1 MSQAQAASAI
11 NLSASNLTQVPLRDF
26 FQSAAQIIIP
36 VDNSKV
42 FLPDPSWSKTFA
54 AGLQAF
60 ENYRAGARGFAG
72 ANVIEVGVGSGINM
86 AGLMLQPAAPSHF
99 IGTDIAHSAV
109 SASADLAQA
118 HGMKATLLQSDL
130 LCAIPDRALQNTD
143 YIIGCI
149 PQVPRHSG
157 EITDER
163 DLSDYYEETGIPED
177 AYGLGLIARLLD
189 QAKTRAPQAELVLN
203 IAGRPGED
211 RLSPMFA
218 QHGYQVSTIH
228 TSVVRQDPGTCLDS
242 LAEIEDKSGLR
253 FHFFRDA
260 QARHD
265 ISAREAEALRTT
277 GQPIYHNLHVLAAR
291 LV

>member
-1 MSQAQAASAI
+1 MSNIQTASALT
-11 NLSASNLTQVPLRDF
+11 LSAGNLTQVPLRDF
-26 FQSAAQIIIP
+26 FQSSAQIIIP

-60 ENYRAGARGFAG
+60 EKHTANKRGFAG
-72 ANVIEVGVGSGINM
+72 SHVIEVGVGSGINM
-86 AGLMLQPAAPSHF
+86 AGLMLHPAPPSHF
-99 IGTDIAHSAV
+99 IGTDIAPSAV
-109 SASADLAQA
+109 AASAGLAQA
-118 HGMKATLLQSDL
+118 HGMNAALLQSDL
-130 LCAIPDRALQNTD
+130 LGSVPSRALERTD

-218 QHGYQVSTIH
+218 QHGYKVSAIH
-228 TSVVRQDPGTCLDS
+228 TSVVRQDPGTCLNS

-253 FHFFRDA
+253 FHFFRDT
-260 QARHD
+260 QARHE
-265 ISAREAEALRTT
+265 INAHEAEALRTA

>member
-1 MSQAQAASAI
+1 MLNNAGKKFSGQVEDV
-11 NLSASNLTQVPLRDF
+11 TQVRLRDF
-26 FQSAAQIIIP
+26 FHSSAQITIP

-42 FLPDPSWSKTFA
+42 FLPDTSWSRTFA
-54 AGLQAF
+54 AGLQEF
-60 ENYRAGARGFAG
+60 EKHTADGRGFEG
-72 ANVIEVGVGSGINM
+72 SHVIEVGVGSGINM
-86 AGLMLQPAAPSHF
+86 AGLMLHAAPPAHF
-99 IGTDIAHSAV
+99 IGTDIAPSAV
-109 SASADLAQA
+109 AASASLAQA
-118 HGMKATLLQSDL
+118 HDMNAALLQSDL
-130 LCAIPDRALQNTD
+130 LCAVPDRALQRAD
-143 YIIGCI
+143 FIIGCI

-157 EITDER
+157 EITKER

-177 AYGLGLIARLLD
+177 AYGLGLIVRLLD

-218 QHGYQVSTIH
+218 QHGYKVSAVH

-242 LAEIEDKSGLR
+242 LVEIEDRSGLR
-253 FHFFRDA
+253 FHFFRDS

-265 ISAREAEALRTT
+265 INAHEAEALRVA

>member
-1 MSQAQAASAI
+1 MSKIQTASATAP
-11 NLSASNLTQVPLRDF
+11 STSNLIEVRLRDF
-26 FQSAAQIIIP
+26 FQSSAQITIP

-60 ENYRAGARGFAG
+60 EKHTADARGFEG
-72 ANVIEVGVGSGINM
+72 SHVIEVGVGSGINM
-86 AGLMLQPAAPSHF
+86 AGLMLQADAPSYF
-99 IGTDIAHSAV
+99 IGTDIAPSAV
-109 SASADLAQA
+109 AASATLAQA
-118 HGMKATLLQSDL
+118 HGMNAFLLESDL
-130 LCAIPDRALQNTD
+130 LSAVPKRALERTD

-157 EITDER
+157 EITNER

-218 QHGYQVSTIH
+218 QHGYRVSTIH
-228 TSVVRQDPGTCLDS
+228 TSVVRQDPGTCLNS
-242 LAEIEDKSGLR
+242 LAEIENKSGLR

-260 QARHD
+260 EARHD
-265 ISAREAEALRTT
+265 INAHEAEALRTA